1 MSTAFFY
8 LIIRGRKQVHM
19 EEAVAITIRVGKVLS
34 CLHRN
39 ALLFA
44 YLAGG
49 KRYLQNVHI

>member
-8 LIIRGRKQVHM
+8 LIRDRKQVHM
-19 EEAVAITIRVGKVLS
+19 EEAVAIAITVGKVLS